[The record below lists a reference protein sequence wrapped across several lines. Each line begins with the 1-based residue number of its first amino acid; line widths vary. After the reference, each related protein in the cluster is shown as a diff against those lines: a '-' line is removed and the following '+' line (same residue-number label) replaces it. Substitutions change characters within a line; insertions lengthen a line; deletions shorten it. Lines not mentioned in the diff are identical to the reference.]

1 MYLKNGEVHHSG
13 VNNEH
18 NVIEILNSTD
28 NAITTHL
35 KNKHGE
41 DCRIKH
47 KGGTQGVDDA
57 LVVGQDD
64 MRRAGISIKNHK
76 TGTHD
81 WINTTKIPN
90 KESIKT
96 PLQRFKE
103 TYPDITVEVFNEKE
117 KTLREERD
125 NIVNQYLRD
134 LSGGYIKNMLSDLYE
149 GYSEYVIVNHITN
162 EEYICY
168 EKNTGNF
175 KEFVGFPHWDYYL
188 KFTKAK
194 NSAMIWRKHPETGE
208 EVCTNLRLRI
218 TLNNGLNAF
227 FGISEK
233 NKTSVPCLKLQQDSV
248 DKHLESLINKI
259 IVPHAVKPSAL
270 SITAETSEPLKSSP
284 VIEVDTIA
292 DAKAD
297 AKVDMKAEVIEE
309 M

>member
-1 MYLKNGEVHHSG
+1 MFLKNGEVHHSG

-18 NVIEILNSTD
+18 SVIEMLNSTD
-28 NAITTHL
+28 NAITIHF
-35 KNKHGE
+35 KNKHGG
-41 DCRIKH
+41 DCIVKH

-57 LVVGQDD
+57 VVVGQDD

-76 TGTHD
+76 SGTHD
-81 WINTTKIPN
+81 WTNTTKIPN

-96 PLQRFKE
+96 LFKTYKE
-103 TYPDITVEVFNEKE
+103 KYPDITVEVFKEKE
-117 KTLREERD
+117 DQLREERD

-134 LSGGYIKNMLSDLYE
+134 LSGEYIKNMLSDLYE
-149 GYSEYVIVNHITN
+149 GYSEYVIVNHIKN

-168 EKNTGNF
+168 EKNPENF

-227 FGISEK
+227 FGLSAN

-248 DKHLESLINKI
+248 DKHLESLHNKI
-259 IVPHAVKPSAL
+259 TVPYAVKPCAL

-292 DAKAD
+292 DAKTD
-297 AKVDMKAEVIEE
+297 EKVDTKAEAKEE